1 VLIAAL
7 GLWATLSSL
16 WSVIPQ
22 HSFLEGIRLFA
33 LSAGGL
39 FILGSG
45 LSVTQENRIHI
56 NKALLV
62 GLSLALILLAIERFA
77 HQPVTRWWYHITDN
91 YLPLARYDRGVVV
104 IALAGWAAIV
114 AQETVWRQFALV
126 VLFLATAFLMVSE
139 AAMLAAIAGTT
150 TFIAARFVPRFVAG
164 AMIAGTLILG
174 VAIPVAT
181 PSNETVLWLHDNVH
195 QIKPSGIHR
204 LLIWRFGADRVAERP
219 FLGWGMDASRA
230 IPGGQ
235 TDLNVMLP
243 GLHYG
248 EPAQALPLH
257 PHDAALQWQ
266 LELGLPGLALGL
278 GIVVWIIYAIGWRAR
293 LTPTQRAGAL
303 ALTMAALTIGL
314 LSFGIWQA
322 WWLST
327 LWICAALFAATTG
340 EVADDTKVLT
350 ADHPAS

>member
-1 VLIAAL
+1 M
-7 GLWATLSSL
+7 
-16 WSVIPQ
+16 
-22 HSFLEGIRLFA
+22 
-33 LSAGGL
+33 
-39 FILGSG
+39 
-45 LSVTQENRIHI
+45 
-56 NKALLV
+56 LV
-62 GLSLALILLAIERFA
+62 GLAIALVLLSIERFA
-77 HQPVTRWWYHITDN
+77 HQPITRWWHHITDN
-91 YLPLARYDRGVVV
+91 YLPLARFDRGVIV
-104 IALAGWAAIV
+104 ILLAGWAAIV
-114 AQETVWRQFALV
+114 AQDSVWRRLAFIS
-126 VLFLATAFLMVSE
+126 LFLATALLMVSE

-150 TFIAARFVPRFVAG
+150 TFVIGRFIPRIVAG

-174 VAIPVAT
+174 VAIPIAT
-181 PSNETVLWLHDNVH
+181 PSNDTVLWLHDNVH

-278 GIVVWIIYAIGWRAR
+278 AIVVWIIYVIGWRAR

-340 EVADDTKVLT
+340 EMADDTEVLT
-350 ADHPAS
+350 AARPAS